1 MAMTTS
7 SLREPKQSRSRRTLR
22 RITGAALQLIA
33 EAGVEGTTVHA
44 IVRRADSSVG
54 SFYARFGGKD
64 DLLAYLDERIWETAE
79 LRWTEA
85 TDNGGWRERS
95 IEQVIED
102 LAHLYA
108 ELDLVHRQARDAL
121 ALALRGPDAGLSAA
135 TIRFRARVRD
145 DSRRLLLERRGAMT
159 HPTPDLAVETVCS
172 TLEASAGHMEPS
184 PLEDLCSALVS
195 HLVGRRPE
203 PRRPSGEEVEFF
215 DIWG

>member
-1 MAMTTS
+1 MTTAS
-7 SLREPKQSRSRRTLR
+7 VREPKQSRSRRTLR
-22 RITGAALQLIA
+22 RITGAALELIA

-54 SFYARFGGKD
+54 SFYARFAGKD

-79 LRWTEA
+79 LRWAEA
-85 TDNGGWRERS
+85 TDNGAWRERS
-95 IEQVIED
+95 LQQVIDD

-121 ALALRGPDAGLSAA
+121 ALALRGPNAGLSAA
-135 TIRFRARVRD
+135 TIRFRSRVRN
-145 DSRRLLLERRGAMT
+145 DSRLLLLERRGTIT

-172 TLEASAGHMEPS
+172 TLEASAGLMEPS
-184 PLEDLCSALVS
+184 ALEDLCSALVA
-195 HLVGRRPE
+195 HLVGGRPE
-203 PRRPSGEEVEFF
+203 PRRSGGEEVEFF